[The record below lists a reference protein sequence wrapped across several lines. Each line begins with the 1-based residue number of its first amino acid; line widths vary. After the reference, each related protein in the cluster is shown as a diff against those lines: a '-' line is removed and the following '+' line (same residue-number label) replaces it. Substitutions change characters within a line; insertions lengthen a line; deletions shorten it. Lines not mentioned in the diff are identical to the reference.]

1 MDLPGNAPDYTYAR
15 YSRGLTTEEKIVGDN
30 SGVHSIQYHHDE
42 LGRMIGTL
50 YSGRVSARRWEG
62 RAPDQRRGTN
72 QRGLI
77 QQRDGLA

>member
-15 YSRGLTTEEKIVGDN
+15 YSRGLITEEKIVGDN
-30 SGVHSIQYHHDE
+30 SGVHSIQYDE

-50 YSGRVSARRWEG
+50 YSGRVSVRRWQG

-72 QRGLI
+72 QRGPI
-77 QQRDGLA
+77 QQREGLV